1 MRKKKL
7 NRKELENKIFTYLWL
22 KDPQMAIE
30 FFDISERQAYDRVR
44 YLGLAWIK
52 LEKPSDSPT

>member
-7 NRKELENKIFTYLWL
+7 SRKELENKIFTYLWL
-22 KDPQMAIE
+22 KDPVMAIE
-30 FFDISERQAYDRVR
+30 FFDISEKQAYDRVR

-52 LEKPSDSPT
+52 SEKT